1 MIANKKSAQTL
12 VFIVLVTFI
21 TNAYA

>member
-21 TNAYA
+21 TNANA